1 MADEE
6 AAANGEL
13 AAAIQLSRF
22 PELRRLLCL
31 DLSSLR
37 IEQQLLD
44 ILSTLVAIILLP
56 VTTSKAVWR
65 GPHDDLGASQRQC
78 RQLSQGFGV

>member
-6 AAANGEL
+6 AAAKGKL

-31 DLSSLR
+31 DLSSFW
-37 IEQQLLD
+37 IEQHLLD
-44 ILSTLVAIILLP
+44 ILSTLVVILLLP
-56 VTTSKAVWR
+56 VTTSKAV
-65 GPHDDLGASQRQC
+65 
-78 RQLSQGFGV
+78 